1 MRAMQGCVANIGPTR
16 RGEARQVIQ
25 SFVSFVL
32 LETLSGSDYETRS
45 KQVQSIKMLAGPDK
59 QNPWLHGATRGNN
72 ISRFRC
78 SDQVD
83 VCIPWIK

>member
-1 MRAMQGCVANIGPTR
+1 MRAMQGCVANIGPTG

-59 QNPWLHGATRGNN
+59 QNPWLHGATRGKY

>member
-1 MRAMQGCVANIGPTR
+1 MRALQGCVANIGPTG
-16 RGEARQVIQ
+16 RGEARQAIQ
-25 SFVSFVL
+25 LFVLFVL
-32 LETLSGSDYETRS
+32 LETRLGSEGETRL